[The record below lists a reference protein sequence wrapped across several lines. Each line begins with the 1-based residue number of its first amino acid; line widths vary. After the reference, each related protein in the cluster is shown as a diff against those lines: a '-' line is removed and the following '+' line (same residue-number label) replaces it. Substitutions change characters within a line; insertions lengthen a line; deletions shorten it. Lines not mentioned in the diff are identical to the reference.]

1 MKITYICYI
10 HTHIYI
16 YLFIYLF
23 IFVFC
28 VYEYLYIYIYIYIYI
43 DILYIYYCIYTIVYI
58 LLYIYV
64 YIYIYM
70 YFVTSLHRGVTC
82 FSFPKFT
89 WKIGRATC
97 LGNSFPFVFY
107 FWFPA
112 FCFSAFPCFFASPHF
127 PAGLLL
133 CFSAFSC
140 FPAFLLPGFSAFLIF
155 CFSAVLFLCLSA
167 SLLLIFL
174 LYTYAYTSRKSV
186 PISRKMRK
194 LHHSHVHALAS

>member
-1 MKITYICYI
+1 M
-10 HTHIYI
+10 
-16 YLFIYLF
+16 
-23 IFVFC
+23 
-28 VYEYLYIYIYIYIYI
+28 
-43 DILYIYYCIYTIVYI
+43 YYCIYTIVN
-58 LLYIYV
+58 
-64 YIYIYM
+64 IYIYTF
-70 YFVTSLHRGVTC
+70 FVTSLHRGVTC
-82 FSFPKFT
+82 FSFPQVHMKNREGYLF
-89 WKIGRATC
+89 GEFFSVC
-97 LGNSFPFVFY
+97 FFH

-127 PAGLLL
+127 PAGLFL

-140 FPAFLLPGFSAFLIF
+140 FPAFLLPGFSASLIF